1 MKTMVC
7 YLPDLMASRGINQKD
22 LAIVTGLSPT
32 TISKLYRNQIDRFDR
47 KTLLILL
54 DYFQCDSLSELLEIV
69 ESQS

>member
-1 MKTMVC
+1 MVC
-7 YLPDLMASRGINQKD
+7 YLPNLMASRGINQKD
-22 LAIVTGLSPT
+22 LAVVTGLSPT

-69 ESQS
+69 ENQS

>member
-7 YLPDLMASRGINQKD
+7 RLSDLMASRGINQKD
-22 LAIVTGLSPT
+22 LAVVTGLSPT